1 MTELEPILDV
11 RAIVGEGPIWDGE
24 RRLLYWVDILE
35 STLYVF
41 DPASGENRVLN
52 VGQHIG
58 TVVPWRRDEVM
69 VAVRHGFASFDLAT
83 GTLHPILDPEEHLP
97 GNRFNDGKCD
107 PAGRFWAG
115 TMAYQDPSDQ
125 GSLYRMG
132 TDLEVRKVMDGIGIA
147 NGIVWS
153 LDHRIMYY
161 IDTVRADVRAYDY
174 DAGSGEIANERVV
187 IAVPNGVGGP
197 DGMDIDEEGKL
208 WIAHYGGG
216 RVCRWDPGSGEILET
231 IRLPTPNITAC
242 AFGGG
247 ELDTLYV
254 TSAGGPGGSP
264 LGDDPAGGL
273 FALKP
278 GVGGVPSFRFGG

>member
-24 RRLLYWVDILE
+24 RRLLYWVDVLG

-41 DPASGENRVLN
+41 DPASGENHVLD

-69 VAVRHGFASFDLAT
+69 VAVRHGFTSFDLAT

-187 IAVPNGVGGP
+187 IAVPDGVGGP
-197 DGMDIDEEGKL
+197 TVWTSTRRASCGSRTTAAAGCAAGIR
-208 WIAHYGGG
+208 AAA
-216 RVCRWDPGSGEILET
+216 RSSRPSACRPRTSPPAPSEAVNSTRSTSPAPAGSGARRWAMI
-231 IRLPTPNITAC
+231 
-242 AFGGG
+242 
-247 ELDTLYV
+247 
-254 TSAGGPGGSP
+254 P
-264 LGDDPAGGL
+264 LG
-273 FALKP
+273 
-278 GVGGVPSFRFGG
+278 VCSR

>member
-11 RAIVGEGPIWDGE
+11 HAIVGEGPIWDGE
-24 RRLLYWVDILE
+24 RRLLYWVDVLG

-97 GNRFNDGKCD
+97 GSRFNDGKCD

-187 IAVPNGVGGP
+187 IAVPDGVG
-197 DGMDIDEEGKL
+197 
-208 WIAHYGGG
+208 ARRYGHRRGG
-216 RVCRWDPGSGEILET
+216 QAVDRALRRRPGVPLGSGQQRDPRGHPLADPEHH
-231 IRLPTPNITAC
+231 RLR
-242 AFGGG
+242 
-247 ELDTLYV
+247 L
-254 TSAGGPGGSP
+254 
-264 LGDDPAGGL
+264 
-273 FALKP
+273 
-278 GVGGVPSFRFGG
+278 RRR